1 MFLRHLEKS
10 ISVFPQSLSSQERN
24 TYKEYNSQVRNVFDL
39 QTAEIA
45 ISVFDIF

>member
-1 MFLRHLEKS
+1 MDGGVGGGGGKMFLRHLEKS

-39 QTAEIA
+39 
-45 ISVFDIF
+45 

>member
-1 MFLRHLEKS
+1 MDGGVGGVGGKMFLRQS

-39 QTAEIA
+39 
-45 ISVFDIF
+45 